1 MTIFISALSILFV
14 PLNIFVTFI
23 GALLGILAGAMP
35 GLSSIMALTIM
46 MPFTFALGG
55 YSGIFML
62 IGIFVGAI
70 YGGSV
75 TAILINTPGTAN
87 SAATCLDGY
96 PMATKLNQPGR
107 ALAISTTSSTMGGV
121 IGATVLLFTAPLLA
135 KVALKFGSPEYFALG
150 VFGLSIV
157 TGISSSSIT
166 KGLLSAMFGLAL
178 GTIGID
184 TISGRFRFTGGSI
197 YLLGGISFIPLLIG
211 LYAFAQ
217 GLANI
222 EEGKTEVSRKN
233 KVKLERI
240 LLNKKDLKQILPTI
254 LGSSAIGT
262 MIGAIPG
269 TGGDIACWLAYM
281 QAKRF
286 SKHPEKFGTG
296 CPQGIAA
303 PEAANNA
310 MAGGALIP
318 LLTLGIPGDAGT
330 AVMLGALMMQGI
342 IPGPLLFKDQ
352 PVAVYAIILG
362 LIFANICMGILGFSA
377 IKLFSKITS
386 VPNMILTPV
395 IFVFCFVGTYAMNH
409 DINDIFFM
417 IIAGIIGFM
426 LIKLDFSMPP
436 IILGLILGNMV
447 EKNLQKSLVISD
459 GSFSIFFTR
468 PISCALL
475 IIGIGSILLPLI
487 MRYYNSRKKKLG

>member
-1 MTIFISALSILFV
+1 MDNFISAVSMVFV
-14 PLNIFVTFI
+14 PLNIFVAFM
-23 GALLGILAGAMP
+23 GALVGILAGAMP

-46 MPFTFALGG
+46 MPFTFAFGG
-55 YSGIFML
+55 YTGIFML
-62 IGIFVGAI
+62 LGIYVGAI

-96 PMATKLNQPGR
+96 PMANKLHQPGR
-107 ALAISTTSSTMGGV
+107 ALAISTTSSTIGGLF
-121 IGATVLLFTAPLLA
+121 GATVLFFTAPLLA

-150 VFGLSIV
+150 IFGLSIV
-157 TGISSSSIT
+157 TGISSTTVT
-166 KGLLSAMFGLAL
+166 KGLLGAVFGLAL
-178 GTIGID
+178 ATIGID
-184 TISGRFRFTGGSI
+184 TISGKPRFTADSI

-222 EEGKTEVSRKN
+222 EEGTKNVVSKE

-240 LLNKKDLKQILPTI
+240 FPDRKDVKQVLPTI
-254 LGSSAIGT
+254 FGSSAIGT

-286 SKHPEKFGTG
+286 SRHPEKFGTG
-296 CPQGIAA
+296 YPQGVAA

-310 MAGGALIP
+310 MSGGALIP
-318 LLTLGIPGDAGT
+318 LLTLGIPGDAGS

-342 IPGPLLFKDQ
+342 IPGPLLFKEQ
-352 PVAVYAIILG
+352 TGAVYTIIFG
-362 LIFANICMGILGFSA
+362 LIFANICMAILGFSG
-377 IKLFSKITS
+377 IRLFSKITN

-409 DINDIFFM
+409 DVNDIFFM
-417 IIAGIIGFM
+417 IIAGIVGFI

-447 EKNLQKSLVISD
+447 EKNLQKSLVISN
-459 GSFSIFFTR
+459 GNLSIFFTR
-468 PISCALL
+468 PISSVLL
-475 IIGIGSILLPLI
+475 IISVVSLFLPLV
-487 MRYYNSRKKKLG
+487 MNYYQSRKSRNI

>member
-1 MTIFISALSILFV
+1 MLG
-14 PLNIFVTFI
+14 
-23 GALLGILAGAMP
+23 GAL
-35 GLSSIMALTIM
+35 
-46 MPFTFALGG
+46 
-55 YSGIFML
+55 
-62 IGIFVGAI
+62 
-70 YGGSV
+70 
-75 TAILINTPGTAN
+75 
-87 SAATCLDGY
+87 
-96 PMATKLNQPGR
+96 
-107 ALAISTTSSTMGGV
+107 
-121 IGATVLLFTAPLLA
+121 
-135 KVALKFGSPEYFALG
+135 
-150 VFGLSIV
+150 
-157 TGISSSSIT
+157 
-166 KGLLSAMFGLAL
+166 FGLAL

-184 TISGRFRFTGGSI
+184 TISGSLRYTAGSV

-222 EEGKTEVSRKN
+222 EEGKKESSITQ

-240 LLNKKDLKQILPTI
+240 SPNRKDFRDILPTI

-286 SKHPEKFGTG
+286 SRHPERFGTG
-296 CPQGIAA
+296 CSQGVAA

-310 MAGGALIP
+310 MSGGALIPP
-318 LLTLGIPGDAGT
+318 LLTLGIPGDAGS

-342 IPGPLLFKDQ
+342 IPGPLLFTEQ
-352 PVAVYAIILG
+352 TVAVYSIIFG
-362 LIFANICMGILGFSA
+362 LLFANICMAILGFA
-377 IKLFSKITS
+377 GIRLFSKITS

-409 DINDIFFM
+409 DIRDIFFM
-417 IIAGIIGFM
+417 IIAGIVGFA
-426 LIKLDFSMPP
+426 LIKLEFSMPP

-459 GSFSIFFTR
+459 GNFSIFFTR
-468 PISCALL
+468 PISCVLL
-475 IIGIGSILLPLI
+475 IVAVISLFLPLVMSYI
-487 MRYYNSRKKKLG
+487 QTRKNRA